1 MKVTLYSFSKKHNS
15 TKRPSG
21 GGKVIDV
28 SLIEGCNLYS
38 PLFRI
43 NQPPWSYNY
52 LEFNGMYFW
61 IESKT
66 PVYNGLYEITC
77 TFDYLAT
84 YKTSIQNTRAYVAY
98 SASRYDD
105 RIIDGRLS
113 SVDHASYEYSTA
125 QIIKNPAE
133 NMTVYGTY
141 VIEYVTSSAT
151 FGTGGCVWMIPSSAR
166 VLASSLSS
174 KGFTDWLE
182 NNAKQ
187 LQGAYDSILSCR
199 YLPIQLVSQ
208 QNVDVILGGY
218 DIGVKGTSVEN
229 IEFETNIS
237 IPWQFS
243 DFRNLSPYT
252 SLVLYLPAYGYVS
265 LNPADFIDR
274 TSIPIKAAIDGVT
287 GECVY
292 MVGRNIRCS
301 TNISTPVSI
310 GTVANNAGAI
320 FSSIGG
326 IVGGIATAN
335 PAAAIGS
342 AIEGIFASQERQL
355 GNVGS
360 ASGGAVIRCG
370 FPDAHWSNAVIVSI
384 CHDTNQPPSAIASTQ
399 GRPLNKTVLLSDLSG
414 YVQTVNASVSA
425 ATTAE
430 QLSNLNA
437 ALDGGIYLE

>member
-1 MKVTLYSFSKKHNS
+1 MKISLYSFSKKRNS
-15 TKRPSG
+15 TKRPSS

-61 IESKT
+61 IETKT

-84 YKTSIQNTRAYVAY
+84 YKNSIQNTRAYVAY
-98 SASRYDD
+98 SSSSYDD

-113 SVDHASYEYSTA
+113 SVDHASYEYSSA
-125 QIIKNPAE
+125 QIIKNPAD
-133 NMTVYGTY
+133 NMAVYGTY
-141 VIEYVTSSAT
+141 VIEYVTSKAT
-151 FGTGGCVWMIPSSAR
+151 FGTGGCVWATPSKAA
-166 VLASSLSS
+166 LIADELSS
-174 KGFTDWLE
+174 DGFTSWITE
-182 NNAKQ
+182 HEKQ
-187 LQGAYDSILSCR
+187 LQGAFDSILSCR
-199 YLPIQLVSQ
+199 YLPIILVDTE
-208 QNVDVILGGY
+208 NTEIVLGGY
-218 DIGVKGTSVEN
+218 STGLHGSDVSN

-265 LNPADFIDR
+265 LNPADFIDL
-274 TSIPIKAAIDGVT
+274 TSIPIKAVIDGVT

-301 TNISTPVSI
+301 TNISTSVSI
-310 GTVANNAGAI
+310 GTIASNAGAI

-335 PAAAIGS
+335 PAAAVGS

-370 FPDAHWSNAVIVSI
+370 FPDVHWSNAVLVSI